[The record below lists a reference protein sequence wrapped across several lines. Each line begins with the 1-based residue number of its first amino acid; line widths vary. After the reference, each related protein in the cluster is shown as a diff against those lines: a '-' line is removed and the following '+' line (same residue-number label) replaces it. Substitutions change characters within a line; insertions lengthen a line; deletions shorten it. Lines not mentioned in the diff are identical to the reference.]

1 MSSAALPVRRWILC
15 AAGSVAL
22 VLATAGASATPA
34 PSAAARAA
42 ATPAPVAGSAEWR
55 FEVQLDGKPVGEHRF
70 TLSPLVSSNSN
81 SNGNGNERRLVSV
94 ASFDVKLLG
103 ITVYRYRH
111 EARERWQ
118 GDCLAELDARTDANG
133 KVSTVKAQLDGQSL
147 LVTSPAGTA
156 PLPACSMTFAYWNPA
171 MRRQTQL
178 LNPQTG
184 RLDDPDEAMMK
195 EVERTRPRA
204 HMGYAWRAGT
214 GGRGKRQPLG
224 LALQWWLGQ
233 LESPATRRALLERHS
248 GPWGG

>member
-1 MSSAALPVRRWILC
+1 MSSASLPVRRWILC

-22 VLATAGASATPA
+22 VLVTAGASATPA
-34 PSAAARAA
+34 PPAAARAA
-42 ATPAPVAGSAEWR
+42 ATPVPPAGAAEWR

-70 TLSPLVSSNSN
+70 TLSPLVSSN

-147 LVTSPAGTA
+147 LVTSPAGIA

-184 RLDDPDEAMMK
+184 RGVAVQLVP
-195 EVERTRPRA
+195 V
-204 HMGYAWRAGT
+204 GT
-214 GGRGKRQPLG
+214 GMVEVRGTPVAAEHWRLTGDESPIELWYAPG
-224 LALQWWLGQ
+224 SGDWLALD
-233 LESPATRRALLERHS
+233 ATVNGRRLSYRLR
-248 GPWGG
+248 

>member
-1 MSSAALPVRRWILC
+1 MSPLARRSAGRLAWAC
-15 AAGSVAL
+15 AWAL
-22 VLATAGASATPA
+22 VAATTAQASPA
-34 PSAAARAA
+34 PPAAARAA
-42 ATPAPVAGSAEWR
+42 ALPAQAPGVAEWR

-70 TLSPLVSSNSN
+70 TLSPLAGSS
-81 SNGNGNERRLVSV
+81 GNERRLVSV

-133 KVSTVKAQLDGQSL
+133 KVSTVKAQLEGQSL
-147 LVTSPAGTA
+147 NVSSPAGTA

-184 RLDDPDEAMMK
+184 RGVAVQIVP
-195 EVERTRPRA
+195 V
-204 HMGYAWRAGT
+204 GT
-214 GGRGKRQPLG
+214 GMVEVRGTPVAAEHWRLTGDESPIELWYAPG
-224 LALQWWLGQ
+224 SGDWLALD
-233 LESPATRRALLERHS
+233 ATVNGRRLSYRLR
-248 GPWGG
+248 